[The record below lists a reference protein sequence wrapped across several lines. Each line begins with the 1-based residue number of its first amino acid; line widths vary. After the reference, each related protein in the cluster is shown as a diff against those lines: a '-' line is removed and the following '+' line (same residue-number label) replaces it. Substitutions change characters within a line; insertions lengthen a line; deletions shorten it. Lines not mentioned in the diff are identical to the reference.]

1 LRRYDTRGGSAARGY
16 ARDCLA
22 RQNAS
27 RLKPTRKSPDPDP
40 VMIHP
45 KARHRLRSA
54 LAATGLTALL
64 GLAVP
69 AAAQAQEGAAAVQDV
84 TVTDVVLPIGGTLL
98 KAPKLTASGTR
109 LSKEDL
115 SAILRPD
122 SNVPWEARLARLDA
136 GSLTAPVLTSENVGT
151 GDNRQTV
158 TYRDVV
164 ARDVRGGRVG
174 ELVAAGATVSA
185 VAGPNRGSGTYG
197 QVRATDLDLTALSR
211 LYTVAG
217 DGKGPVQRVY
227 GTIQVSD
234 VTYADARGT
243 TVKIAHLNGRD
254 LGGRQIPDGWNGA
267 FEIVAAGLQE
277 GSDRRAFAA
286 AAADLIEAT
295 ALGSLEMQGLSVSD
309 ANPKGPV
316 LFEIGRAAYASGP
329 EASTVLEN
337 IAVTQ
342 GGLRGRIGRLAVS
355 GTSLAPTVAALQA
368 IAAEPAAGPGISDL
382 EMRRLT
388 PKLGNL
394 VVTDLS
400 IELPPGEE
408 PAKPLPKEIRSPVR
422 GPGKAAEPKAG
433 DPLAVTVSPQPTHRI
448 ALREATL
455 SFGPPRDGVP
465 STGRLSLSSL
475 SLPADLLTGAPI
487 IGQLPAYGYQ
497 TVDFDMV
504 ADAALD
510 ETAREL
516 TLRDITVTGRDI
528 GTVRLAGTLGGIGP
542 ELFSGTL
549 PAATLLMFSGSA
561 KSLDLTVENAG
572 LFERFLAAQAKDLS
586 LKPDELRKEYVTASL
601 LGVPIILGNGAAAKG
616 IGAALGQFV
625 MKPGKLVVHAKSKE
639 PAGIG
644 FIDLGAAR
652 SPALVLDRL
661 DVDARAN

>member
-1 LRRYDTRGGSAARGY
+1 
-16 ARDCLA
+16 
-22 RQNAS
+22 
-27 RLKPTRKSPDPDP
+27 
-40 VMIHP
+40 MIHP

-54 LAATGLTALL
+54 LAATGLAALL
-64 GLAVP
+64 GLSAPP
-69 AAAQAQEGAAAVQDV
+69 AARAQEGAAAVQDV

-109 LSKEDL
+109 LSKDEL
-115 SAILRPD
+115 TAILRPD

-243 TVKIAHLNGRD
+243 TVKIARLNGRD

-267 FEIVAAGLQE
+267 FEIVAAGIQE
-277 GSDRRAFAA
+277 GSDRRPFAA

-337 IAVTQ
+337 IAIAK
-342 GGLRGRIGRLAVS
+342 GDLRGQIGRLAVS

-368 IAAEPAAGPGISDL
+368 IAAEPAAGSGISDL

-388 PKLGNL
+388 PKLGN
-394 VVTDLS
+394 VVVSDLS
-400 IELPPGEE
+400 IELPPEME
-408 PAKPLPKEIRSPVR
+408 PAKPRPKEIRAPARS
-422 GPGKAAEPKAG
+422 PGKASEPKAS
-433 DPLAVTVSPQPTHRI
+433 DPLSVTVSPQPPHRI
-448 ALREATL
+448 ALREGAL

-475 SLPADLLTGAPI
+475 SLPADLLAGAPI
-487 IGQLPAYGYQ
+487 IGQLPVYGYQ

-504 ADAALD
+504 ADASLD
-510 ETAREL
+510 EKAREL
-516 TLRDITVTGRDI
+516 SLREITVTGRDI
-528 GTVRLAGTLGGIGP
+528 GTVRLAGTLGGIGA

-586 LKPDELRKEYVTASL
+586 LKPEELRKEYVTASL
-601 LGVPIILGNGAAAKG
+601 LGVPIILGNGPAAKG